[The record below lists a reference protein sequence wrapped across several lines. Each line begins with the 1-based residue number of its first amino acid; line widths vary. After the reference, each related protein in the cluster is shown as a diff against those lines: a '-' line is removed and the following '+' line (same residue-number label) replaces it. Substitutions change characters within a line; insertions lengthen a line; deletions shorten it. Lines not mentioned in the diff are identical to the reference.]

1 MKRIT
6 VAGVLAALTLS
17 LPAVASDAPVAV
29 NVDNLQSKVA
39 QDVLRHAQQGERSL
53 ARYLERVRPYQR
65 LSYDELA
72 RPAAEPAAHAF
83 KPNRE
88 YRRHAKDWAPQRLA
102 SAT

>member
-1 MKRIT
+1 MKNAR
-6 VAGVLAALTLS
+6 VAALAAALFVS
-17 LPAVASDAPVAV
+17 GSVFAGDAPVAV

-39 QDVLRHAQQGERSL
+39 KDVLKHAQEGERSL

-83 KPNRE
+83 KPRE
-88 YRRHAKDWAPQRLA
+88 YRKHAKDWAPQRLA
-102 SAT
+102 SAI